1 MVVAKTFVR
10 KHYLITLPKEV
21 RDSVSM
27 EVGDP
32 VEIVVSDNGQIT
44 LKPLKTIDASQAWF
58 WTKAHQDAEK
68 EAERELKSGKA
79 KPAKSAKHLI
89 HELNK

>member
-1 MVVAKTFVR
+1 MVITKTFVR

-21 RDSVSM
+21 RENLHV

-32 VEIVVSDNGQIT
+32 IEIVVLDNGQIS
-44 LKPLKTIDASQAWF
+44 LRPLKTVEASQAWF
-58 WTKAHQDAEK
+58 WTKAHQ
-68 EAERELKSGKA
+68 EAEREAETELKAGKA

-89 HELNK
+89 DELNQ

>member
-1 MVVAKTFVR
+1 MVTTKTFVR

-21 RDSVSM
+21 RDNIPM
-27 EVGDP
+27 EIGDP
-32 VEIVVSDNGQIT
+32 IEIVVSDDGQIL
-44 LKPLKTIDASQAWF
+44 LKPLKTIEASQTWF
-58 WTKAHQDAEK
+58 WTKAHQQAEK
-68 EAERELKSGKA
+68 EAEQELKTGKA

>member
-1 MVVAKTFVR
+1 MITAKTFIR
-10 KHYLITLPKEV
+10 KHYLITLPKEIRENV
-21 RDSVSM
+21 PV

-32 VEIVVSDNGQIT
+32 VEIVVSDDGEIFI
-44 LKPLKTIDASQAWF
+44 KPLKAIEASQAWF
-58 WTKAHQDAEK
+58 WTKTHQQAER
-68 EAERELKSGKA
+68 EAERELKAGKA